1 MPFQKYTTIVIWDS
15 ASTNVLI
22 ELFSDYVVNV
32 GVVTPPF
39 SSSVASNSVIRSPQA
54 KLNLNKA
61 TEDVFNA
68 SDAFNGRRDFAAMNN
83 QWIRL
88 CDTFKT
94 RRDDANSTGST
105 PLQHWEFHDLMEQA
119 TSRMQ

>member
-1 MPFQKYTTIVIWDS
+1 MPFQKYTTINFVIWDS

-32 GVVTPPF
+32 GV
-39 SSSVASNSVIRSPQA
+39 IGSPQA

-61 TEDVFNA
+61 TEDAFNA
-68 SDAFNGRRDFAAMNN
+68 SDAINGKRDFAAMNN
-83 QWIRL
+83 KWIRL

-94 RRDDANSTGST
+94 RRDDANSTGSAVVFGYD
-105 PLQHWEFHDLMEQA
+105 PLKE
-119 TSRMQ
+119 

>member
-22 ELFSDYVVNV
+22 ELFSDYV
-32 GVVTPPF
+32 
-39 SSSVASNSVIRSPQA
+39 
-54 KLNLNKA
+54 A
-61 TEDVFNA
+61 TEDAFNA
-68 SDAFNGRRDFAAMNN
+68 GDAINGRRDFAAMNN
-83 QWIRL
+83 KWIRL
-88 CDTFKT
+88 CDTFRT
-94 RRDDANSTGST
+94 RRDDANSTGSA

>member
-32 GVVTPPF
+32 GV
-39 SSSVASNSVIRSPQA
+39 IRSPQA

-61 TEDVFNA
+61 TEDAFNA
-68 SDAFNGRRDFAAMNN
+68 SDAINGRRDFAAMNN
-83 QWIRL
+83 KWIRL
-88 CDTFKT
+88 CDTFRA
-94 RRDDANSTGST
+94 RRDDANSTGSA